1 MEYVKYDDDQ
11 RIALRENL
19 ERLRLRY
26 NLSKQELADDLGWS
40 YNTIDYW
47 IRGDRVPDKTGIEA
61 ICDYF
66 GIDDVELLGSPMKVR
81 TFAYYKDDTLV
92 AFGSMEEI
100 AEQTGRKIES
110 LRSLLCNSKRFNK
123 TTKTYMIELDDDR
136 RYRLKFKQSFTI
148 DELNLKGIGWLL
160 ESPLVEVEEVEE

>member
-1 MEYVKYDDDQ
+1 MEYVKYDSEQ
-11 RIALRENL
+11 RKELQKNL

-26 NLSKQELADDLGWS
+26 NLSKQELADDLSWS
-40 YNTIDYW
+40 RNTIDYW

-66 GIDDVELLGSPMKVR
+66 GIDDVELLGSEMKVR
-81 TFAYYKDDTLV
+81 TFAYYKNDSLI
-92 AFGSMEEI
+92 AFGTMDEI

-123 TTKTYMIELDDDR
+123 TTKTYMIELEDDR
-136 RYRLKFKQSFTI
+136 RYKLKFKQSFTV

-160 ESPLVEVEEVEE
+160 KSPLVEVEEVEA